1 MTATAAHTS
10 TRRADGPPH
19 ASLNLTPL
27 HEIAAALGI
36 SERRVQKLLQ
46 TGFAKLKADGQLDNF
61 YTLVRSA
68 QVARSQRLAQ
78 EAEAEADFHPV
89 LQCTSFECN
98 PSAWGL

>member
-19 ASLNLTPL
+19 ASLNLMPES
-27 HEIAAALGI
+27 EIAAALGI
-36 SERRVQKLLQ
+36 SERRVRKLLQ
-46 TGFAKLKADGQLDNF
+46 TAFAKLTAAGQMDNF
-61 YTLVRSA
+61 FTLVQSA

-78 EAEAEADFHPV
+78 EEAAAADFHPV